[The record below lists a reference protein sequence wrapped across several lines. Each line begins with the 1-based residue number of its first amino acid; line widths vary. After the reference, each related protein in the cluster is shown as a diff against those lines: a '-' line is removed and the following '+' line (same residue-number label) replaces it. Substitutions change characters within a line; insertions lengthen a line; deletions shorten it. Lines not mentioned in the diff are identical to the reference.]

1 MADVPTERDLFLA
14 GRQEA
19 ILSPTRFD
27 KAIID
32 TVGSDI
38 NIVFRVASAMGEEV
52 ARFLQVAIN
61 ELSLSTANGE
71 ALDRWVFDRYQ
82 ITRKEASA
90 AVVTLTLSR
99 TNTTPGF
106 TIPAGS
112 SFGTATGVNFT
123 TATDVAFADG
133 QIGPLSVLAT
143 AEQTGTAGNV
153 EAATVTQVISALVD
167 SSVIVTNAEAAT
179 GGNEQETDDELRSR
193 ARDFFTNARRGTRTA
208 IEFGALEVARVS
220 QATAAETFEETT
232 GLPGYRVTLNISD
245 SDGQAN
251 EALAGEVEESLDE
264 YRALGVPVLVVPAVP
279 QYVQISATGLLF
291 EAGANTA
298 SVLDEAANR
307 VLALVNGIAPGD
319 TLRRADVL
327 STLSGTTQLIVPDG
341 ALTEPAGDLVPSTGT
356 VIRTTRDRIS
366 LTG

>member
-1 MADVPTERDLFLA
+1 MADAPTERDLFLA

-38 NIVFRVASAMGEEV
+38 NIVFRVASAMGGELS
-52 ARFLQVAIN
+52 RFLQVAVN
-61 ELSLSTANGE
+61 ELNLSTANGE

-82 ITRKEASA
+82 LTRKEATA
-90 AVVTLTLSR
+90 AVATLTLSR

-112 SFGTATGVNFT
+112 VFGTATGINFVT
-123 TATDVAFADG
+123 TTDVAFADG
-133 QIGPLSVLAT
+133 QIGPLSVLAI
-143 AEQTGTAGNV
+143 AEQTGVAGDV
-153 EAATVTQVISALVD
+153 EPATITQVVSALED
-167 SSVIVTNAEAAT
+167 PSVEVTNAEAAS
-179 GGNEQETDDELRSR
+179 GGNERETDDQLRDR
-193 ARDFFTNARRGTRTA
+193 ARDFFTNARRGTRSA
-208 IEFGALEVARVS
+208 IEFGALDVARVT

-251 EALAGEVEESLDE
+251 EALAEEVEESLDE

-279 QYVQISATGLLF
+279 QYVNISAAGLLF
-291 EAGANTA
+291 EAGANT
-298 SVLDEAANR
+298 SNVIQEATNR
-307 VLALVNGIAPGD
+307 LLALVNGIAPGD

-327 STLSGTTQLIVPDG
+327 SALAGTSQLIVPAG
-341 ALTEPAGDLVPSTGT
+341 ALSEPAGDLVPSTGT